1 MTLRLYLII
10 VSLFLSTHVFSQ
22 QQKSREQLG
31 GIYYAYPE
39 PQEVVSPAPPAGF
52 VPYYITH
59 YGRHGSRWVT
69 KDERYVNVFDYF
81 SNEENLTAL
90 GKDVKKRLQIVLD
103 NALGNGGKLT
113 PLGARQHRGIA
124 HRMYDAFP
132 QIFQSGIQISAR
144 SSVYDRCIASMNAF
158 TGELLT
164 LNPSLRI
171 STASDSVYMH
181 ILAASSPAY
190 TALNRQLADREPQIN
205 IDRFIAQLFRNPKL
219 VNNKMNLF
227 RELHTIASD
236 IQDVELD
243 VSFYDI
249 YTYEE
254 SEAIYASENYKM
266 NARNSDCVAN
276 GGIAAANA
284 LPLWLDIVEHAD
296 SAAKLKT
303 PSVDLRFGHDTN
315 LFQLLSFLQM
325 PLPYG
330 MDDIIPMAANLQI
343 IFYRNANNNI
353 IIRLLHNEHN
363 ASLPIETDIWPYYR
377 WNDVKA
383 FYERRAERLKH
394 IMQLHNLNTMVGT
407 NSANTNSAGLFGKGS
422 EEHGQTLP
430 AVLAPNGQTFW
441 TPQTRDSE
449 QKCIAPFYYQD
460 SLFMGIRGSHWIVGG
475 CTQDYGSFTISAISG
490 KLRTKPTTCATRFS
504 HNSETSHPNY
514 YSVSLPDEKL
524 TMELT
529 GASHSAYIRITTTAD
544 TTIHIILHNNSDRHE
559 GRIYKSNDVVFGR
572 NPVHRIYQGWGEY
585 AGFDGC
591 IAMKNSL
598 EPVAIG
604 SDSTSI
610 WLTFNIKRD
619 ESLEVQLGTSFVS
632 EMAALNN
639 LNAEIGDK
647 SFEQVARE
655 LTNLWVERLHCID
668 IYDDNTDHINQF
680 YGALYRAS
688 FLPRELSDV
697 DGCYPRFADGSTM
710 HSKVKRYTDFSV
722 WDTYRALHPLYT
734 IIDPQLAGLFVNSI
748 VEMGREGGWLPI
760 FPCWNSYTAAM
771 IGDHCSS
778 IIADAAVKGIGGFDI
793 NEAYRLMRQNAFDI
807 PSEKDY
813 INGKG
818 RRAIKSYLK
827 YGYIPLEDN
836 VNDAFHKQ
844 EQTSRTLE
852 YAYDD
857 FCVAQVAKILGKTS
871 DYKRLTKRSLCY
883 KYVIDPKCGFAV
895 GCHTNGKQQTPN
907 SYYTRQPFITEGAP
921 CHYAW
926 YVPHDVEGLINHTG
940 GKNTFVARLD
950 SMFAQNLY
958 WHGNEPCHQMA
969 YLFTLAGEPQLTEK
983 WVRHIIDSEYN
994 NTPGGLSGNDD
1005 AGQMSAW
1012 YIFSSM
1018 GFYPVCP
1025 GTTEYV
1031 RCTPLFQKITINP
1044 VGGKSYVISK
1054 HNNATNDSGNILNH
1068 SDIQK
1073 GNTFI
1078 SISK

>member
-1 MTLRLYLII
+1 MRQIWGI
-10 VSLFLSTHVFSQ
+10 SLLLLLFAHNSYGQNT
-22 QQKSREQLG
+22 KTREQLG

-39 PQEVVSPAPPAGF
+39 PKEVSAPTPPAGYI
-52 VPYYITH
+52 PYYISH

-69 KDERYVNVFDYF
+69 NDDRYKNVFSYF
-81 SNEENLTAL
+81 SNEENLTPL
-90 GKDVKKRLQIVLD
+90 GKEVKRRLQIVLD

-132 QIFQSGIQISAR
+132 QIFKSGIQISAR
-144 SSVYDRCIASMNAF
+144 SSVVGRCIVSMNAF
-158 TGELLT
+158 TDELLA
-164 LNPSLRI
+164 LNPSLKI
-171 STASDSVYMH
+171 STSSDSVYMR
-181 ILAASSPAY
+181 IIAASSPAY
-190 TALNRQLADREPQIN
+190 TALNMQLGDREPQIN
-205 IDRFIAQLFRNPKL
+205 IDRFIAQLFINPKL
-219 VNNKMNLF
+219 VNNKMNFF

-254 SEAIYASENYKM
+254 SEAVYASENYKM
-266 NARNSDCVAN
+266 NARNSDCAVN

-284 LPLWLDIVEHAD
+284 LPLWLDIVAHAD
-296 SAAKLKT
+296 SAAKGES
-303 PSVDLRFGHDTN
+303 PRVDLRFGHDTN

-343 IFYRNANNNI
+343 IFYRNADNDI
-353 IIRLLHNEHN
+353 IIRLLHNEHT
-363 ASLPIETDIWPYYR
+363 ASIPVKTDIWPYYR

-394 IMQLHNLNTMVGT
+394 IVQLHNLNSMVGT
-407 NSANTNSAGLFGKGS
+407 DAANTKSAGLFGKGS

-441 TPQTRDSE
+441 TPQTRDTE
-449 QKCIAPFYYQD
+449 LKCIAPYYYQD

-475 CTQDYGSFTISAISG
+475 CTQDYGSFTISAVSG
-490 KLRTKPTTCATRFS
+490 KLRTKPTTCATEFS
-504 HNSETSHPNY
+504 HYEETSHPNY
-514 YSVSLPDEKL
+514 YAVKLPNEKL
-524 TMELT
+524 TLELT
-529 GASHSAYIRITTTAD
+529 GASHSAYLRITSAVD
-544 TTIHIILHNNSDRHE
+544 TTVHIIIHNNSDRHE
-559 GRIYKSNDVVFGR
+559 GSLRMENGVILGR
-572 NPVHRIYQGWGEY
+572 NPVHRLYQGKGEP

-591 IAMKNSL
+591 IAMKYFAKPISS
-598 EPVAIG
+598 G

-610 WLTFNIKRD
+610 WLTFNMKRS
-619 ESLEVQLGTSFVS
+619 ETIELQLGTSFTT
-632 EMAALNN
+632 EQAALNN
-639 LNAEIGDK
+639 LNAEIGNK
-647 SFEQVARE
+647 NFEQVARDLTE
-655 LTNLWVERLHCID
+655 LWADHLHSID
-668 IYDDNTDHINQF
+668 IDDDNAELVNQF

-697 DGCYPRFADGSTM
+697 DGAYPRFADGVIA
-710 HSKVKRYTDFSV
+710 HSNVKRYTDFSV

-734 IIDPQLAGLFVNSI
+734 IIAPQLAGQFVNSL

-771 IGDHCSS
+771 IGDHCTS
-778 IIADAAVKGIGGFDI
+778 IIADAAVKGIGGFDLQ
-793 NEAYRLMRQNAFDI
+793 EAYRLMRQNAFNI
-807 PSEKDY
+807 PNDKDY
-813 INGKG
+813 LDGKG

-827 YGYIPLEDN
+827 YGYIPLEDA

-857 FCVAQVAKILGKTS
+857 FCVAQVAKILGKNS
-871 DYKRLTKRSLCY
+871 DYKKLIKRAHNY
-883 KYVIDPKCGFAV
+883 KYVIDPKSGFAV
-895 GCHTNGKQQTPN
+895 GCHANGKQEKPSN
-907 SYYTRQPFITEGAP
+907 YYTRQPFITEGAP

-926 YVPHDVEGLINHTG
+926 YVPHDVDGLMAFTG
-940 GKNTFVARLD
+940 GKEAFVTRLD
-950 SMFAQNLY
+950 SMFAQHLY

-969 YLFTLAGEPQLTEK
+969 YLFTLAGKPELARK
-983 WVRHIIDSEYN
+983 WISYIIDTEYN
-994 NTPGGLSGNDD
+994 NTAGGLSGNDD

-1012 YIFSSM
+1012 FIFSTM

-1025 GTTEYV
+1025 GTTQYV
-1031 RCTPLFQKITINP
+1031 LGAPMFRRITINP
-1044 VGGKSYVISK
+1044 AGGMPFII
-1054 HNNATNDSGNILNH
+1054 NRNDINSRTTLDYSEIVT
-1068 SDIQK
+1068 K
-1073 GNTFI
+1073 
-1078 SISK
+1078 